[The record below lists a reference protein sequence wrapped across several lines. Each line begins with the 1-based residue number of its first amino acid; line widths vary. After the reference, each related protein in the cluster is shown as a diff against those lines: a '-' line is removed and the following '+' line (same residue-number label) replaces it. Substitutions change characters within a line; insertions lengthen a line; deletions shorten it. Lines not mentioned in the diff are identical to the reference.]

1 MLLCDI
7 TPAVAFVCVIGSCFL
22 LSLLSPSLPH
32 VSPHLLVAS
41 KDLRNVSMDEVRI
54 LTVVGS
60 QNNESRPLLLAKG
73 CKNINT
79 RLILLME
86 EILQYRVLYIPS
98 G

>member
-1 MLLCDI
+1 VTLL
-7 TPAVAFVCVIGSCFL
+7 AFVCVIGSCFL
-22 LSLLSPSLPH
+22 LPALLLPSLPH
-32 VSPHLLVAS
+32 VSSHLFVAS

-73 CKNINT
+73 CKHITKNNT

-86 EILQYRVLYIPS
+86 EILHYRVLYIPS